1 VKSAVTRSTI
11 LSWVRVFLVLLVL
24 VAFLAIP
31 AAIIPNYVPD
41 RSGGGL
47 EIEPAPFLVM
57 FGFGFVLA
65 AGGHL
70 YKSQFVVGLG
80 IAIVFLALVLIPIA
94 LFVSGG
100 GPG

>member
-1 VKSAVTRSTI
+1 M
-11 LSWVRVFLVLLVL
+11 RVFLVLLVL

-31 AAIIPNYVPD
+31 AAIIPDYVPD

-94 LFVSGG
+94 LFVGG
-100 GPG
+100 GAA

>member
-1 VKSAVTRSTI
+1 M
-11 LSWVRVFLVLLVL
+11 RVFLVLLAL

-41 RSGGGL
+41 RAGGGL
-47 EIEPAPFLVM
+47 EIEPTPFLVM

-80 IAIVFLALVLIPIA
+80 IAIVFLALVLIPVA
-94 LFVSGG
+94 LVATGAG
-100 GPG
+100 AY

>member
-1 VKSAVTRSTI
+1 MRVS
-11 LSWVRVFLVLLVL
+11 LVFLAL

-31 AAIIPNYVPD
+31 AAIIPTYVPE

-47 EIEPAPFLVM
+47 DIEPAPLLAM

-94 LFVSGG
+94 LVVSGG
-100 GPG
+100 GTV

>member
-1 VKSAVTRSTI
+1 MRVLV
-11 LSWVRVFLVLLVL
+11 VFLVLI
-24 VAFLAIP
+24 AFLAIP
-31 AAIIPNYVPD
+31 AAIIPNYVPE

-47 EIEPAPFLVM
+47 EVEPAPFLAM

-80 IAIVFLALVLIPIA
+80 IAIVCLALVLIPIA

-100 GPG
+100 AGA

>member
-1 VKSAVTRSTI
+1 M
-11 LSWVRVFLVLLVL
+11 RVFLVFLAL

-31 AAIIPNYVPD
+31 AAIIPNYVPE

-80 IAIVFLALVLIPIA
+80 IAIVVLALVLIPIV

-100 GPG
+100 GAA

>member
-1 VKSAVTRSTI
+1 MR
-11 LSWVRVFLVLLVL
+11 VLLVFL
-24 VAFLAIP
+24 ALIAFLAIP

-47 EIEPAPFLVM
+47 DIEPAPFLAV

-65 AGGHL
+65 AAGHL

-80 IAIVFLALVLIPIA
+80 IAIVFLALVLVPVA
-94 LFVSGG
+94 LFAAGATY
-100 GPG
+100 

>member
-1 VKSAVTRSTI
+1 M
-11 LSWVRVFLVLLVL
+11 RVFLVLLAL

-41 RSGGGL
+41 RAGGGL
-47 EIEPAPFLVM
+47 EIEPAPFLAM